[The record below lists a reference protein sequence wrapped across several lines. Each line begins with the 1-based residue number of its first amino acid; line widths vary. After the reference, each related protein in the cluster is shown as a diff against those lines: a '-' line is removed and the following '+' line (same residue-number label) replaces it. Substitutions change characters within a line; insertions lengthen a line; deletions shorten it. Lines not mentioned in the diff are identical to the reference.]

1 MFFAFVLLTYRGVKR
16 KPAMAME
23 TADAVLRFLAGVG
36 PGSEAEFYLRL
47 FRSRARESFA
57 AIVFDPET
65 WRQNADG
72 VALDLRLLA
81 TLSLT
86 PVVVLGFYRPDH
98 ASEYARILAAKLS
111 DMGVASSTWDSNA
124 SRDAIA
130 ASAAR
135 GEIPLLQLRERDQE
149 AREGELARVLASLNT
164 HKLIFLRNEGWL
176 WAHGRPLSVV
186 NLSDEFQELMS
197 LPELS
202 EEHKRLLS
210 CSRRFVQELLP
221 HELLVTLTSPLSL
234 LHELF
239 TVKGAGTLL
248 RRGAR
253 IVRHEGLSSL
263 DTASLTQ
270 LLEQSFGKAV
280 HESALQRAFSHVY
293 VEELYRGA
301 ALLNQAPLGQYLSKF
316 AVTRQ
321 AQGEGI
327 GRDLWQAMLADHP
340 HLFWRARP
348 DNPIR
353 PFYERQ
359 CDARIRTQ
367 DWVVYAI
374 GMPVEHLAEVVN
386 HALAQPIDF

>member
-1 MFFAFVLLTYRGVKR
+1 
-16 KPAMAME
+16 
-23 TADAVLRFLAGVG
+23 
-36 PGSEAEFYLRL
+36 
-47 FRSRARESFA
+47 
-57 AIVFDPET
+57 
-65 WRQNADG
+65 
-72 VALDLRLLA
+72 
-81 TLSLT
+81 
-86 PVVVLGFYRPDH
+86 VVLGFYRPEH
-98 ASEYARILAAKLS
+98 ASDYARILSAKLS
-111 DMGVASSTWDSNA
+111 DMGVASSSWDSSA
-124 SRDAIA
+124 SREAIA

-135 GEIPLLQLRERDQE
+135 GEIPLLQVRERDEE
-149 AREGELARVLASLNT
+149 AREGELARTLASLNT

-176 WAHGRPLSVV
+176 SAHGRPLSVV

-202 EEHKRLLS
+202 AEQKRLLS

-221 HELLVTLTSPLSL
+221 HELLVTITSPLSL

-253 IVRHEGLSSL
+253 ILHHEGIRNVDS
-263 DTASLTQ
+263 DKLTL
-270 LLEQSFGKAV
+270 LLEQSFGKSV
-280 HESALQRAFSHVY
+280 RPDALERPFAHVY
-293 VEELYRGA
+293 VEEQFRGA
-301 ALLNQAPLGQYLSKF
+301 ALLAHTELGQYLSKF

-340 HLFWRARP
+340 RLFWRARP

-359 CDARIRTQ
+359 CDARIRTSQ
-367 DWVVYAI
+367 WIVYAI
-374 GMPVEHLAEVVN
+374 GVPPSDLPDVVGY
-386 HALAQPIDF
+386 ALAQPTDF

>member
-1 MFFAFVLLTYRGVKR
+1 ME
-16 KPAMAME
+16 PAE
-23 TADAVLRFLAGVG
+23 AVLRFLSGVG

-57 AIVFDPET
+57 AIVFDPDT
-65 WRQNADG
+65 WRENADG

-86 PVVVLGFYRPDH
+86 PVVVLGFYRPEH

-124 SRDAIA
+124 SREAIA

-135 GEIPLLQLRERDQE
+135 GEIPLLQLRERE
-149 AREGELARVLASLNT
+149 PELRERELARTLASLNT

-176 WAHGRPLSVV
+176 SAHGRPLSVV

-202 EEHKRLLS
+202 AEQKRLLS
-210 CSRRFVQELLP
+210 CSRNFVQEVLP
-221 HELLVTLTSPLSL
+221 HELLVTITSPLSL

-253 IVRHEGLSSL
+253 ILHHTGLKDIDADKL
-263 DTASLTQ
+263 WL
-270 LLEQSFGKAV
+270 LLEHSFGRPLRAQ
-280 HESALQRAFSHVY
+280 ALEREFSHVY
-293 VEELYRGA
+293 VEEHYRGA
-301 ALLNQAPLGQYLSKF
+301 ALLIDTPIALYLSKF

-340 HLFWRARP
+340 RLFWRARP

-359 CDARIRTQ
+359 CDARVRAGE
-367 DWVVYAI
+367 WVVYAI
-374 GMPVEHLAEVVN
+374 GVAPEHIAQIIDY
-386 HALAQPIDF
+386 ALAQPADF

>member
-1 MFFAFVLLTYRGVKR
+1 ME
-16 KPAMAME
+16 PAE
-23 TADAVLRFLAGVG
+23 AVLRFLSGVG

-65 WRQNADG
+65 WRENADG

-86 PVVVLGFYRPDH
+86 PVVVLGFYRPEH
-98 ASEYARILAAKLS
+98 AGDYARILSAKLS
-111 DMGVASSTWDSNA
+111 DMGVPSSSWDSSA
-124 SRDAIA
+124 SREAIA

-135 GEIPLLQLRERDQE
+135 GEIPLLQVRERDQE
-149 AREGELARVLASLNT
+149 AREGELARTLASLNT

-176 WAHGRPLSVV
+176 SAYGRPLSVV
-186 NLSDEFQELMS
+186 NLSDEFQELMN

-202 EEHKRLLS
+202 AEQKRLLS

-221 HELLVTLTSPLSL
+221 HELLVTITSPLSL

-253 IVRHEGLSSL
+253 ILHHEGLRDL
-263 DTASLTQ
+263 DADKLTQ
-270 LLEQSFGKAV
+270 LLELSFGKSVRPGVLERSFA
-280 HESALQRAFSHVY
+280 HVY

-301 ALLNQAPLGQYLSKF
+301 ALLAQTGLGQYLSKF

-340 HLFWRARP
+340 RVFWRARP

-359 CDARIRTQ
+359 CDARVRTGE
-367 DWVVYAI
+367 WVVYAI
-374 GMPVEHLAEVVN
+374 GVPASDLPAVVEYAQ
-386 HALAQPIDF
+386 AQPADF

>member
-1 MFFAFVLLTYRGVKR
+1 ME
-16 KPAMAME
+16 PAE
-23 TADAVLRFLAGVG
+23 AVLRFLSGVG

-57 AIVFDPET
+57 AIVFDPDT
-65 WRQNADG
+65 WRENADG

-86 PVVVLGFYRPDH
+86 PIVVLGFYRPEH
-98 ASEYARILAAKLS
+98 ASDYARILAAKLS

-124 SRDAIA
+124 SREAIA

-135 GEIPLLQLRERDQE
+135 GEIPLLQLRERE
-149 AREGELARVLASLNT
+149 PELREGELARTLASLNT
-164 HKLIFLRNEGWL
+164 HKLIFLRNEGAL
-176 WAHGRPLSVV
+176 SAHGRRLSVV
-186 NLSDEFQELMS
+186 NLSDEFQEVMS
-197 LPELS
+197 LTELS
-202 EEHKRLLS
+202 AEQKRLLS
-210 CSRRFVQELLP
+210 CSRNFVQELLP
-221 HELLVTLTSPLSL
+221 HELLVTITSPLSL

-253 IVRHEGLSSL
+253 ILHHTGLKDL
-263 DTASLTQ
+263 DADKLWL
-270 LLEQSFGKAV
+270 LLEQSFGRPMRA
-280 HESALQRAFSHVY
+280 EALERQFGNVY
-293 VEELYRGA
+293 VEEQYRGA
-301 ALLNQAPLGQYLSKF
+301 ALLLDTPLAQYLSKF

-340 HLFWRARP
+340 RLFWRARP
-348 DNPIR
+348 DNPVR

-359 CDARIRTQ
+359 CDARVRVGE
-367 DWVVYAI
+367 WVVYAI
-374 GMPVEHLAEVVN
+374 GVAPEHI
-386 HALAQPIDF
+386 AQIIDYAVGQPADF

>member
-1 MFFAFVLLTYRGVKR
+1 ME
-16 KPAMAME
+16 PAE
-23 TADAVLRFLAGVG
+23 AVLRFLSGVG

-65 WRQNADG
+65 WRENADG

-81 TLSLT
+81 SLSLT
-86 PVVVLGFYRPDH
+86 PVVVLGFYRPEH
-98 ASEYARILAAKLS
+98 AAEYARILAAKLS
-111 DMGVASSTWDSNA
+111 DMGVPSSTWDSSA
-124 SRDAIA
+124 SREAIA

-135 GEIPLLQLRERDQE
+135 GEIPLLQLRERE
-149 AREGELARVLASLNT
+149 EESREGELARTLASLNT

-176 WAHGRPLSVV
+176 SAHGRRLSVV
-186 NLSDEFQELMS
+186 NLSDEFQELMA
-197 LPELS
+197 LPELGA
-202 EEHKRLLS
+202 EQKRLLS

-221 HELLVTLTSPLSL
+221 HELLVTIASPLSL

-253 IVRHEGLSSL
+253 ILHHGALSEL
-263 DTASLTQ
+263 DEAKLSQ
-270 LLEQSFGKAV
+270 LLEYSFGKPLR
-280 HESALQRAFSHVY
+280 EGALERPFANIY
-293 VEELYRGA
+293 VEEQYRGA
-301 ALLNQAPLGQYLSKF
+301 ALLMDTPLGQYLSKF

-327 GRDLWQAMLADHP
+327 GRDLWQAMLADHAQ
-340 HLFWRARP
+340 LFWRARP

-359 CDARIRTQ
+359 CDARARAAEWI
-367 DWVVYAI
+367 VYAI
-374 GMPVEHLAEVVN
+374 GVPPAQLPAVIA
-386 HALAQPIDF
+386 HAVAQPADF

>member
-1 MFFAFVLLTYRGVKR
+1 ME
-16 KPAMAME
+16 PAE
-23 TADAVLRFLAGVG
+23 AVLRFLSGVG
-36 PGSEAEFYLRL
+36 PGSEAELYLRL

-65 WRQNADG
+65 WRENADS
-72 VALDLRLLA
+72 VALDLRLLSS
-81 TLSLT
+81 LSLT
-86 PVVVLGFYRPDH
+86 PVVVLGFYRPEH

-111 DMGVASSTWDSNA
+111 DMGVQSSTWSSAA

-135 GEIPLLQLRERDQE
+135 GEIPLLLLHERDE
-149 AREGELARVLASLNT
+149 HAREGELARALASLST

-176 WAHGRPLSVV
+176 SLHGRALTVV
-186 NLSDEFQELMS
+186 NLSDEFNELMAS
-197 LPELS
+197 SDLS
-202 EEHKRLLS
+202 AEQKRLLG
-210 CSRRFVQELLP
+210 CSRNFVHELLP

-253 IVRHEGLSSL
+253 ILRHEGLAEVDVPRL
-263 DTASLTQ
+263 IA
-270 LLEQSFGKAV
+270 LLEDSFGRSV
-280 HESALQRAFSHVY
+280 RPEALSRPFAQVY
-293 VEELYRGA
+293 VEERYRGA
-301 ALLNQAPLGQYLSKF
+301 ALLADTPLGSYLSKF

-327 GRDLWQAMLADHP
+327 GRDLWQAMLADHAR
-340 HLFWRARP
+340 LFWRARP

-353 PFYERQ
+353 SFYERQ
-359 CDARIRTQ
+359 CDGRMRAG
-367 DWVVYAI
+367 DWVVYSIGVAPEQFPAAI
-374 GMPVEHLAEVVN
+374 A
-386 HALAQPIDF
+386 HALGQPVDF

>member
-1 MFFAFVLLTYRGVKR
+1 ME
-16 KPAMAME
+16 PAE
-23 TADAVLRFLAGVG
+23 AVLRFLSGVG
-36 PGSEAEFYLRL
+36 PDSEAEFYLRL

-65 WRQNADG
+65 WRENADG

-111 DMGVASSTWDSNA
+111 DMGVPSSTWDSNA
-124 SRDAIA
+124 SREAIA

-135 GEIPLLQLRERDQE
+135 GEIPLLQLRERE
-149 AREGELARVLASLNT
+149 PESREGELARTLASLNT

-176 WAHGRPLSVV
+176 SVHGRPLSVV

-202 EEHKRLLS
+202 DEQKRLLS

-253 IVRHEGLSSL
+253 ILHYPGLNDL
-263 DTASLTQ
+263 DPDKLSQ
-270 LLEQSFGKAV
+270 LLEHSFGKPMRLD
-280 HESALQRAFSHVY
+280 ALERPFAHVY
-293 VEELYRGA
+293 VEEQYRGA
-301 ALLNQAPLGQYLSKF
+301 GLLVDTALGQYLSKF

-327 GRDLWQAMLADHP
+327 GRDLWQAMLADHAQ
-340 HLFWRARP
+340 LFWRARP
-348 DNPIR
+348 NNPIR

-359 CDARIRTQ
+359 CDARVRVG

-374 GMPVEHLAEVVN
+374 GVAAAHLAEVVDY
-386 HALAQPIDF
+386 AVTQPADF